1 MTLKWYISYFLCIF
15 VRPGHRCGGT
25 LREVP
30 TNHMEFLDAGL
41 GLCSL
46 AIFGYAG
53 HLTFNN
59 LLFVDY
65 QSSRRATDTI
75 GQPRIASVDP
85 GSVQN
90 ASCRRLRA
98 IHHHV
103 RSVMLNDGTVG
114 LRGPLPHHA
123 PRNMRAYARTH
134 AHSAR
139 PCATHACT
147 RARTRTTPHPTTPH
161 TAPHRT
167 APHHTTPN
175 HTTPHPT
182 HHTSRQMASV
192 TLRARLSCYSDSR
205 ADGAL
210 FAADQLEVRY
220 VHHAVAAHL
229 RSAFL
234 PGTPRAA
241 RAAPGTLT
249 TAPIVQVF
257 YLFLDM
263 GWTRQSAMRAS
274 AGLQVRRSI
283 RSVLRIAV
291 PCNNNNAP
299 ILFRVQVVFL
309 YGFWRVGDPFPLLHD
324 PHSGILSIE
333 QAWIGSTPER
343 VIGASPFRPERHCA
357 CAFRCEGSR
366 AHICNVETMH
376 QLLCAIA
383 PSTNMCVPRVS
394 AALGSSAF

>member
-65 QSSRRATDTI
+65 QSSRRATDTR

-139 PCATHACT
+139 PCVTHART
-147 RARTRTTPHPTTPH
+147 RARTRTTPHHTT
-161 TAPHRT
+161 HRT
-167 APHHTTPN
+167 APHHITPHHAKPH
-175 HTTPHPT
+175 HTTPTTP
-182 HHTSRQMASV
+182 
-192 TLRARLSCYSDSR
+192 
-205 ADGAL
+205 
-210 FAADQLEVRY
+210 AAKWPV
-220 VHHAVAAHL
+220 
-229 RSAFL
+229 
-234 PGTPRAA
+234 
-241 RAAPGTLT
+241 
-249 TAPIVQVF
+249 
-257 YLFLDM
+257 
-263 GWTRQSAMRAS
+263 
-274 AGLQVRRSI
+274 
-283 RSVLRIAV
+283 
-291 PCNNNNAP
+291 
-299 ILFRVQVVFL
+299 
-309 YGFWRVGDPFPLLHD
+309 
-324 PHSGILSIE
+324 
-333 QAWIGSTPER
+333 
-343 VIGASPFRPERHCA
+343 
-357 CAFRCEGSR
+357 
-366 AHICNVETMH
+366 
-376 QLLCAIA
+376 
-383 PSTNMCVPRVS
+383 
-394 AALGSSAF
+394 

>member
-1 MTLKWYISYFLCIF
+1 
-15 VRPGHRCGGT
+15 
-25 LREVP
+25 
-30 TNHMEFLDAGL
+30 
-41 GLCSL
+41 
-46 AIFGYAG
+46 
-53 HLTFNN
+53 
-59 LLFVDY
+59 
-65 QSSRRATDTI
+65 
-75 GQPRIASVDP
+75 
-85 GSVQN
+85 
-90 ASCRRLRA
+90 
-98 IHHHV
+98 
-103 RSVMLNDGTVG
+103 
-114 LRGPLPHHA
+114 
-123 PRNMRAYARTH
+123 
-134 AHSAR
+134 
-139 PCATHACT
+139 
-147 RARTRTTPHPTTPH
+147 
-161 TAPHRT
+161 
-167 APHHTTPN
+167 
-175 HTTPHPT
+175 
-182 HHTSRQMASV
+182 
-192 TLRARLSCYSDSR
+192 
-205 ADGAL
+205 
-210 FAADQLEVRY
+210 
-220 VHHAVAAHL
+220 
-229 RSAFL
+229 
-234 PGTPRAA
+234 
-241 RAAPGTLT
+241 
-249 TAPIVQVF
+249 VQVF